1 MELKKW
7 QNDILEIIDKQD
19 KMDKEIAISLAFINL
34 NLIWNKL
41 EFRKRLEP
49 KRSVGIEQQQ
59 KDLDHVRMVL
69 NFIISENQSLRDK
82 LQNTEIEL
90 MKTQKN
96 LTNYK
101 EVYD

>member
-7 QNDILEIIDKQD
+7 QNDILEIIDKQE

-34 NLIWNKL
+34 NLTWNKL

-49 KRSVGIEQQQ
+49 KRSEGIEQQQ

-90 MKTQKN
+90 MKTQKK
-96 LTNYK
+96 LTDYK
-101 EVYD
+101 EFYD